1 LPRYCNHT
9 DPRGSNVPFQRGS
22 NYSVTWRP
30 RGYHVHLLAGVGLV
44 GNLILRHRGDFAS
57 RPWLSALSVQVQHL
71 KGGKTYA
78 VLYCSHAEGRQTA
91 RFV

>member
-30 RGYHVHLLAGVGLV
+30 RGYHVHLLAGLLTTHSCFEQC
-44 GNLILRHRGDFAS
+44 GN
-57 RPWLSALSVQVQHL
+57 
-71 KGGKTYA
+71 
-78 VLYCSHAEGRQTA
+78 
-91 RFV
+91 

>member
-30 RGYHVHLLAGVGLV
+30 RGYHVHLLAGILV
-44 GNLILRHRGDFAS
+44 DSFMVS
-57 RPWLSALSVQVQHL
+57 
-71 KGGKTYA
+71 YY
-78 VLYCSHAEGRQTA
+78 VL
-91 RFV
+91 